1 MWVKTKEEAHR
12 LLSFLRWYL
21 QISRKLEIKN
31 DWRIAKIS
39 TYPLRFCGFV
49 IYPDHVRIRKNI
61 KQNAQR
67 AARKLDKK
75 GVPDDIWK

>member
-31 DWRIAKIS
+31 DWRIAKVS

-49 IYPDHVRIRKNI
+49 IYSDHVRIRKNI
-61 KQNAQR
+61 KQNARR

>member
-1 MWVKTKEEAHR
+1 MWVKTKEEAHE
-12 LLSFLRWYL
+12 LLNFLRWYL
-21 QISRKLEIKN
+21 QISRKLEINN

-49 IYPDHVRIRKNI
+49 IYSDHVRIRKNI

-67 AARKLDKK
+67 AARKLDKT
-75 GVPDDIWK
+75 GVSDDIWK